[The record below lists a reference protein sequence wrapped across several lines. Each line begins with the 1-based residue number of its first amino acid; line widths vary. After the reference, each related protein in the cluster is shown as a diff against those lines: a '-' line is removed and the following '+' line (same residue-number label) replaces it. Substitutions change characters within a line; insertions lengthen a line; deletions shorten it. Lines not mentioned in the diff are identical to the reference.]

1 MIETLESTER
11 ELVSIKRIAVLLDYE
26 ESTIRDMV
34 FDGKIPYV
42 KMPTGSIRF
51 HIPTIR
57 KWYSAGVVDAV
68 A

>member
-11 ELVSIKRIAVLLDYE
+11 ELVSIKTLAGLLDYK

-57 KWYSAGVVDAV
+57 KWYRAGVVDTA